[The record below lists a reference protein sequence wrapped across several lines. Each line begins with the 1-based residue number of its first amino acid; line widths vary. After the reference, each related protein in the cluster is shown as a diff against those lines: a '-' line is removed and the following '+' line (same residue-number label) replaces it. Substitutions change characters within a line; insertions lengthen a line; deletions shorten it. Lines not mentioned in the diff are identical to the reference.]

1 MLDSLRDASKSWI
14 SKILLGLLVLSF
26 AIWGAADAVN
36 INSNSTSVLEAGG
49 SGVSPTEYRLAYD
62 RQVSAMSRQFQTQLT
77 REQAKAL
84 NIPSQVTGQLVAGV
98 LLDEQARN
106 MGLGM
111 SKDHLARLTGE
122 DQAFQD
128 ASGRFSSNQ
137 FNAALR
143 QAGMSPQDYFNS
155 RTKYALRQQIVEAV
169 SDGMSA
175 PDTLLKALAL
185 YDGESRT
192 VDYITLIQEKPET
205 ITAPDEAAMKKWYE
219 DHLANYRAP
228 EYRKVSFVPLEAQ
241 DIANEADITPEE
253 IQEYYKKNIARF
265 STEEKRTI
273 EQLTFANEDEAK
285 AAAEKIKA
293 GTSFADLVTQ
303 SGKKPADVTLGTFV
317 KADLPDAVIADAA
330 FALPANGTSDVVN
343 GAFGPVILHISAI
356 EPSVV
361 KTEAEVAPEIRK
373 TLALTQALTSL
384 NAVHDSYEEERGNG
398 ATLKQA
404 ADKLK
409 LKVHTLEAVDAEG
422 KGLDGKPV
430 TDLPQLPQFVNYVFQ
445 ADQGIDNDALPTP
458 TRGYVWYQLDGIT
471 PSRDRT
477 LDEVKDQVIAEW
489 KQDQA
494 TKQLIAKA
502 EDLRKRVEGGES
514 LDTIAQELGVEKQTK
529 RGLTRTATDPDLAAT
544 AIAQIFGGPDQQ
556 SGIAPGINKDTQIL
570 FKVTETTEPT
580 GVSAESLPQGTR
592 DAITSRI
599 SDDLLEQL
607 VGRLQSEYPVKI
619 NQALMD
625 QALAF

>member
-1 MLDSLRDASKSWI
+1 MLDSLRNASRSWF

-26 AIWGAADAVN
+26 AAWGVSGVFTDGFGSNAV
-36 INSNSTSVLEAGG
+36 VQAGG
-49 SGVSPTEYRLAYD
+49 STVTPTEFRLAYD

-77 REQAKAL
+77 RDQAKAL
-84 NIPSQVTGQLVAGV
+84 NIPGQVTGQLVAGV

-128 ASGRFSSNQ
+128 GSGRFSSNQ
-137 FNAALR
+137 FNAVLR
-143 QAGMSPQDYFNS
+143 QAGMSPQDYFAS
-155 RTKYALRQQIVEAV
+155 RSKFALRQQIVEAV

-175 PDTLLKALAL
+175 PDALLKALAL
-185 YDGESRT
+185 YEGEGRT
-192 VDYITLIQEKPET
+192 VDYITLTQEKPEA
-205 ITAPDEAAMKKWYE
+205 IAAPDEAAMKKWYE

-241 DIANEADITPEE
+241 DIADEADVTPEE
-253 IQEYYKKNIARF
+253 IQDYYKKNIARF
-265 STEEKRTI
+265 STPEKRTI
-273 EQLTFANEDEAK
+273 QQLNFANDDEAK
-285 AAAEKIKA
+285 AASEKIKA

-303 SGKKPADVTLGTFV
+303 SGKKPEDVTLGTFV

-330 FALPANGTSDVVN
+330 FALPANGTSDVVK
-343 GAFGPVILHISAI
+343 GAFGPVILHVSAI

-361 KTEAEVAPEIRK
+361 KTEAEVTPEIRK

-398 ATLKQA
+398 ATLNQA

-409 LKVHTLEAVDAEG
+409 LKVHTIEAVDAEG

-430 TDLPQLPQFVNYVFQ
+430 ADLPQLPQFLTSVFQ
-445 ADQGIDNDALPTP
+445 SDQGIDNDALPTP
-458 TRGYVWYQLDGIT
+458 SRGYIWYQLDGIT
-471 PSRDRT
+471 PARDRT

-494 TKQLIAKA
+494 TKQLLTKG
-502 EDLRKRVEGGES
+502 EELRKRIEDGES
-514 LDTIAQELGVEKQTK
+514 LDTIAQELGLEKQTK

-544 AIAQIFGGPDQQ
+544 AIAQIFGGPDKH
-556 SGIAPGINKDTQIL
+556 SGIAAGINKDTQIL

-592 DAITSRI
+592 DAISSRI

-619 NQALMD
+619 NQTLMD

>member
-1 MLDSLRDASKSWI
+1 MLDSLRDASRSWF

-26 AIWGAADAVN
+26 AAWGVSGVFTDGFGSNAV
-36 INSNSTSVLEAGG
+36 VQAGG
-49 SGVSPTEYRLAYD
+49 STVSPTEFRLAYD

-77 REQAKAL
+77 RDQAKAL
-84 NIPSQVTGQLVAGV
+84 NIPGQVTGQLVAGV

-128 ASGRFSSNQ
+128 GSGRFSSNQ
-137 FNAALR
+137 FNSVLR
-143 QAGMSPQDYFNS
+143 QAGMSPQDYFAS
-155 RTKYALRQQIVEAV
+155 RSKFALRQQIVEAV

-175 PDTLLKALAL
+175 PDALFKALAL
-185 YDGESRT
+185 YEGEGRT
-192 VDYITLIQEKPET
+192 VDYITLTQEKPEA
-205 ITAPDEAAMKKWYE
+205 IAAPDEAAMKKWYE

-241 DIANEADITPEE
+241 DIADEADVTPEE

-265 STEEKRTI
+265 STQEKRTI
-273 EQLTFANEDEAK
+273 QQLNFANDDEAK

-303 SGKKPADVTLGTFV
+303 SGKKPEDVTLGTFV

-330 FALPANGTSDVVN
+330 FALPANGTSDVVK
-343 GAFGPVILHISAI
+343 GAFGPVILHVSAI

-361 KTEAEVAPEIRK
+361 KTEAEVTPEIRK

-398 ATLKQA
+398 ATLNQA

-409 LKVHTLEAVDAEG
+409 LKVHTIEAVDAEG

-430 TDLPQLPQFVNYVFQ
+430 TDLPQLPQFVSYVFQ

-458 TRGYVWYQLDGIT
+458 TRGYVWYQLDSIT

-494 TKQLIAKA
+494 AKQLLAKG
-502 EDLRKRVEGGES
+502 EELRKRIEGGES
-514 LDTIAQELGVEKQTK
+514 LDTIAQELGLEKQTK

-544 AIAQIFGGPDQQ
+544 AIAQIFGGPDKH
-556 SGIAPGINKDTQIL
+556 SGIAAGINKDTQIL

-592 DAITSRI
+592 DAISSRI

-619 NQALMD
+619 NQTLMD
-625 QALAF
+625 QSLAF

>member
-1 MLDSLRDASKSWI
+1 MLDSLRNASRSWF

-26 AIWGAADAVN
+26 AAWGVSGVFTDGFGSNAV
-36 INSNSTSVLEAGG
+36 VQAGG
-49 SGVSPTEYRLAYD
+49 STVTPTEFRLAYD

-77 REQAKAL
+77 RDQAKAL
-84 NIPSQVTGQLVAGV
+84 NIPGQVTGQLVAGV

-128 ASGRFSSNQ
+128 GSGRFSSNQ
-137 FNAALR
+137 FNAVLR
-143 QAGMSPQDYFNS
+143 QAGMSPQDYFAS
-155 RTKYALRQQIVEAV
+155 RSKFALRQQIVEAV

-175 PDTLLKALAL
+175 PDALLKALAL
-185 YDGESRT
+185 YEGEGRT
-192 VDYITLIQEKPET
+192 VDYITLTQEKPEA
-205 ITAPDEAAMKKWYE
+205 IAAPDEAAMKKWYE

-241 DIANEADITPEE
+241 DIADEADVTPEE
-253 IQEYYKKNIARF
+253 IQDYYKKNIARF
-265 STEEKRTI
+265 STPEKRTI
-273 EQLTFANEDEAK
+273 QQLNFTNDDEAK
-285 AAAEKIKA
+285 AASEKIKA

-303 SGKKPADVTLGTFV
+303 SGKKPEDVTLGTFV

-330 FALPANGTSDVVN
+330 FALPANGTSDVVK
-343 GAFGPVILHISAI
+343 GAFGPVILHVSAI

-361 KTEAEVAPEIRK
+361 KTEAEVTPEIRK

-398 ATLKQA
+398 ATLNQA

-409 LKVHTLEAVDAEG
+409 LKVHTIEAVDAEG

-430 TDLPQLPQFVNYVFQ
+430 ADLPQLPQFLTSVFQ
-445 ADQGIDNDALPTP
+445 SDQGIDNDALPTP
-458 TRGYVWYQLDGIT
+458 TRGYIWYQLDGIT
-471 PSRDRT
+471 PARDRT

-489 KQDQA
+489 IQDQA
-494 TKQLIAKA
+494 TKQLLAKG
-502 EDLRKRVEGGES
+502 EELRKRIEGGES
-514 LDTIAQELGVEKQTK
+514 LDTIAQELGLEKQTK
-529 RGLTRTATDPDLAAT
+529 RGLTRTATDPDLATT
-544 AIAQIFGGPDQQ
+544 AIAQIFGGPDKH
-556 SGIAPGINKDTQIL
+556 SGIAAGINKDTQIL

-592 DAITSRI
+592 DAISSRI

-619 NQALMD
+619 NQTLMD